1 MSKNR
6 FHFQLSYSSEFIKN
20 FDIKPVN
27 DSTETITLASAYPMT
42 KVEAYIYARYLV
54 SQAYPYIQGEARAAS
69 FAMCEDSNLRIAKT
83 SFKQAE
89 LVLTHLKKPEWVLDN
104 IIDIDEIYP
113 IGYLRGYAHRKG
125 LSGNDKDYSRAI
137 GYDIDIVLPSVPMMY
152 SKLPDDDIRAIYSL
166 DPTTGKLEFSS
177 EKHIPNLILKYQPLI
192 HAIWRKMKADDIAEN
207 FKDGHSYGVYPSDS
221 TYVNTEAEEV
231 TASVASLSNDMIDTW
246 LKTNIEMNC

>member
-6 FHFQLSYSSEFIKN
+6 FHFQLSYSAKFIKN

-27 DSTETITLASAYPMT
+27 ASTETITLASAYPMT

-54 SQAYPYIQGEARAAS
+54 NQAYPYIQGEARAAS
-69 FAMCEDSNLRIAKT
+69 FAMSEDSNLRIAKT
-83 SFKQAE
+83 SFKKTE
-89 LVLTHLKKPEWVLDN
+89 LVLTHLKKPEWVVEN

-125 LSGNDKDYSRAI
+125 LSGNDKDYSRAT

-152 SKLPDDDIRAIYSL
+152 SELPDDDIRAIYSL

-177 EKHIPNLILKYQPLI
+177 EKYIPNLILKYKPLI
-192 HAIWRKMKADDIAEN
+192 HAIWRKMKADDVAEN
-207 FKDGHSYGVYPSDS
+207 FKDGHSYGVYPNNV

-231 TASVASLSNDMIDTW
+231 TASVASLSNGMIDTW